1 MSKDKNMCDKYMNE
15 SKEDYNACKGVQN
28 CNNVKSQLDSNRVL
42 LNYYEDSDSK
52 DIFTSNGRD
61 LLYKAK
67 DFLLYAIIVGVMLTL
82 LSMKKTLDNIDARV
96 HNAPS
101 VTTK

>member
-1 MSKDKNMCDKYMNE
+1 MSKDKNMCDKQISE
-15 SKEDYNACKGVQN
+15 AKENYNACNGINN
-28 CNNVKSQLDSNRVL
+28 CNNVKSQLDSNKAL

-52 DIFTSNGRD
+52 DIFTSNGRY

-67 DFLLYAIIVGVMLTL
+67 DLLLYAIIVGVMLTL